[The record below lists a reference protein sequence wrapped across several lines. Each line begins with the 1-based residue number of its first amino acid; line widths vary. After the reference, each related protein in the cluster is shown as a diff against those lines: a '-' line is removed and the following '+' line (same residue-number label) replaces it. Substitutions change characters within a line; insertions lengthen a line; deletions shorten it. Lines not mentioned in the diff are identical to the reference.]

1 MNIEFN
7 RMPANDD
14 AVKTIYAPGSGI
26 TVHGSATTRFQ
37 YLVTNTVRDG
47 QLATGAWQPAEL
59 PAGDYV
65 LRITARDYSGN
76 VATAGRDL
84 PVRLE

>member
-1 MNIEFN
+1 MVPAPP
-7 RMPANDD
+7 MPADPD
-14 AVKTIYAPGSGI
+14 AVKIAYGPASGI
-26 TVHGSATTRFQ
+26 TVHGSAITRFQ

-47 QLATGAWQPAEL
+47 VLETGVWQPAEL

-76 VATAGRDL
+76 VAGARRDL
-84 PVRLE
+84 PERLE